1 MVCVEVFDLYD
12 TWRKLEKLDN
22 VVHEQDRYDA
32 FQSVSGLLERS
43 ISWLLRNQPSDFN
56 VSHVIERYK
65 TDVRVLREVIGRA
78 IIGQSRKNYRATK
91 RRFIKY
97 RLPAAL
103 AQELVDMTTLASAF
117 DIIEVKSKLFSDIE
131 NVARLFYALSDRL
144 QLHWIRDAISQTIV
158 RTHWNRLAI
167 LNLRNDL
174 HANQHNLTELV
185 LQIVDNKRHT
195 TKAMS
200 IWEKHHADA
209 LQRYDSILKEFSAM
223 RSCDFPT
230 ISVAVSEV
238 RRLVQLS
245 KRVHYGI

>member
-1 MVCVEVFDLYD
+1 V
-12 TWRKLEKLDN
+12 
-22 VVHEQDRYDA
+22 
-32 FQSVSGLLERS
+32 
-43 ISWLLRNQPSDFN
+43 ISN
-56 VSHVIERYK
+56 
-65 TDVRVLREVIGRA
+65 A
-78 IIGQSRKNYRATK
+78 IIGKSRKNYLATK
-91 RRFIKY
+91 RSFIRY

-103 AQELVDMTTLASAF
+103 AQELVDKTTLASAF
-117 DIIEVKSKLFSDIE
+117 DIIEVKTKLYSDSE
-131 NVARLFYALSDRL
+131 NVARLFYALSERL

-158 RTHWNRLAI
+158 RNHWNHLAI

-195 TKAMS
+195 NKAMS
-200 IWEKHHADA
+200 IWEAQHSEA
-209 LQRYDSILKEFSAM
+209 LQRYDSILNEFSAM

-245 KRVHYGI
+245 KREQYAWRD